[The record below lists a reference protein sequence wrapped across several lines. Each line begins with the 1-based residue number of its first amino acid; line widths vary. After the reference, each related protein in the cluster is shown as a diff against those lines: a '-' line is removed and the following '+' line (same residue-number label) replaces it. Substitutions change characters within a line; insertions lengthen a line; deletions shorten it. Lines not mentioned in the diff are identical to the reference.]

1 MVHWLKDVSDR
12 GLDTIYG
19 RHWIFNRWEWRE
31 QLERE
36 LGVYS
41 RNKFDQEKLIENKTH
56 GIRITSD
63 IGRPLRTV
71 EYISGVVPV
80 EVIEGELISHFNKIE

>member
-1 MVHWLKDVSDR
+1 MCHWLKEVSDF
-12 GLDTIYG
+12 GLDTICG
-19 RHWIFNRWEWRE
+19 RYWIFNRWEWRE
-31 QLERE
+31 QLEKE

-41 RNKFDQEKLIENKTH
+41 RNKFGQEKLIENKTH
-56 GIRITSD
+56 GIRVTSD

-80 EVIEGELISHFNKIE
+80 KKIEGKLINW